1 MPASRIIR
9 HKVEIYANT
18 LFEFSS
24 KAGTEAQALH
34 ALDCVAKSVSEV
46 QTTVLVL
53 AQMGKGDV
61 LPGVITAYERLC
73 KGDTALETS
82 EAATIA
88 KTLDEAERNEH
99 HEARVLADLRNLVVM
114 TPEVMGLLG
123 VIGTGSDRRLL
134 PQIAAKLAQIVG
146 ERGKTALVDVTTAIP
161 LDGKLCADIVRKM
174 QAELGRPV
182 YVVEHVDPAIIGGLI
197 VSVGDDIR
205 DASVRTQLQNMREVL
220 SKPTVGGDGK

>member
-73 KGDTALETS
+73 KGDTALEAS

-99 HEARVLADLRNLVVM
+99 HEARVLAD
-114 TPEVMGLLG
+114 
-123 VIGTGSDRRLL
+123 
-134 PQIAAKLAQIVG
+134 
-146 ERGKTALVDVTTAIP
+146 VDVTTAIP

-174 QAELGRPV
+174 QTELGRPV